1 VTIFT
6 VPAGKRAVV
15 EYYNGFANFANVVA
29 AGQVA
34 LVDLRTT
41 VAGQVGLNYLPP
53 TPPAVSNF
61 SAPGAGTSW
70 GQQVRLYADAGTT
83 ILGDGLP
90 TTTASPFYF
99 TFNISGYLIDV
110 PLTR

>member
-15 EYYNGFANFANVVA
+15 EYFNGFASFTNAG
-29 AGQVA
+29 GQVA
-34 LVDLRTT
+34 LVGLRTT

-61 SAPGAGTSW
+61 SAPGAGTS
-70 GQQVRLYADAGTT
+70 
-83 ILGDGLP
+83 
-90 TTTASPFYF
+90 
-99 TFNISGYLIDV
+99 
-110 PLTR
+110 